1 MPIQFTCPQCGHQT
15 FVADQYIGRSG
26 PCRRLRADDHDLVQ
40 GGPSADLGDNAAMR
54 MLLPVGRSAWAIAA
68 GYAGLFSV
76 LFIPAPIALIL
87 AIVAI
92 RDLRRHREKH
102 GMGRAIF
109 GLVMGG
115 LFSLGLAAAMIAG
128 IVNSFAPRR

>member
-1 MPIQFTCPQCGHQT
+1 MPIQFTCPHCGQET
-15 FVADQYIGRSG
+15 FVADQYVGRSG
-26 PCRRLRADDHDLVQ
+26 PCAGCGRTITILLEDS
-40 GGPSADLGDNAAMR
+40 PSADLGDNAAMR
-54 MLLPVGRSAWAIAA
+54 MLLPVGRSGWAIAA

-76 LFIPAPIALIL
+76 LFVPAPIALIL
-87 AIVAI
+87 AILAI

-115 LFSLGLAAAMIAG
+115 IFSLALAVGLIAW
-128 IVNSFAPRR
+128 IVDSFTPRR